1 MTTDRDHVT
10 AIVASLGDTGG
21 SFGTTPS
28 AEDLLPIVYEELR
41 GMAHHYL
48 KRERSNHTLQPTALV
63 HEAYLRMV
71 DGTKVNWQGR
81 THFFAVGAQVMRRVL
96 IDYARERGAAKRGGD
111 LQRVTFTDATPAGRE
126 LNLEELLTLDT
137 ALQKLAKLD
146 PRQAKIVE
154 LRFFAGLTVEEIAGQ
169 IGVSKRTVE
178 GDWTHARAWLS
189 RELSESGES

>member
-111 LQRVTFTDATPAGRE
+111 LQRVTFSDATPAGRE